1 MTDLDQVNK
10 EERNAVL
17 DQFEDVRKD
26 LLEKNDE
33 QKKHTTTY
41 HEEAVKQIAELLTA
55 VKEISD
61 NLAKY

>member
-26 LLEKNDE
+26 LLEKIDE

-41 HEEAVKQIAELLTA
+41 HEEAIKQIGELLTA

-61 NLAKY
+61 N